1 MDAPDDRPARDPEPQ
16 AGRAGALCDGAAA
29 AGSTPANGALLP
41 WLAALMQRLLGP
53 GGCPWDQQQTLQT
66 LRPYLLEEA
75 YEVLEAI
82 DAGTRDQ
89 HCEELGDLLLQIV
102 FQAALAGIALDDVV
116 RSIGDKL
123 IRRHPHVFGEAT
135 VRDADEVLVNWER
148 IKATEPG
155 NEQRSSVLDG
165 VPGALPALQRSHE
178 LTRKAARL
186 GLSLRD
192 TSAARARIAHTL
204 AQADAALPT
213 ADAPAKRGAAPS
225 ASAQEAAGELL
236 LAIADWSRL
245 HGIEPEQAL
254 RDANSRFA
262 RRVRAIESEQP
273 ERSTAPSSP
282 ASAERSAATP
292 DPTSA
297 DVSALLDRLWPA

>member
-1 MDAPDDRPARDPEPQ
+1 
-16 AGRAGALCDGAAA
+16 
-29 AGSTPANGALLP
+29 
-41 WLAALMQRLLGP
+41 MQRLLGP

-82 DAGTRDQ
+82 DAGRRDQ

-155 NEQRSSVLDG
+155 KEQRSSVLDG

-192 TSAARARIAHTL
+192 AAAARARIERTL
-204 AQADAALPT
+204 AQADAAMPT
-213 ADAPAKRGAAPS
+213 TDAPAKRGLAPS
-225 ASAQEAAGELL
+225 VSAQVAAGELL

-245 HGIEPEQAL
+245 HGVEPEQAL
-254 RDANSRFA
+254 RDANNRFA
-262 RRVRAIESEQP
+262 QRVRAIECESRP
-273 ERSTAPSSP
+273 PSNAPSNAPSTP
-282 ASAERSAATP
+282 ASADQTEAAKAAAP
-292 DPTSA
+292 DEA
-297 DVSALLDRLWPA
+297 SALLDRLWPS